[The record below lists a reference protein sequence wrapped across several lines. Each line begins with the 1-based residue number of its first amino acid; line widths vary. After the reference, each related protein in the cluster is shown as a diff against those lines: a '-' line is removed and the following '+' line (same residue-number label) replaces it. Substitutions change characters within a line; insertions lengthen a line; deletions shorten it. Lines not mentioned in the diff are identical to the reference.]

1 MWGEMIKG
9 LACIFFLFLY
19 ACFIHAGYSGFKE
32 SYKKTGK
39 IGLTDW
45 LAIIAGVALFVFPFI
60 FIIVAGYKEI
70 FSALIGSM
78 LIGGFLLLIYIF
90 GK

>member
-1 MWGEMIKG
+1 MING

-19 ACFIHAGYSGFKE
+19 ACFIYAGYSGFKE
-32 SYKKTGK
+32 NHQKSGK
-39 IGLTDW
+39 ITFTDW
-45 LAIIAGVALFVFPFI
+45 LAILDGIALFVFPFI

-70 FSALIGSM
+70 ISALIGSTI
-78 LIGGFLLLIYIF
+78 IGGFILLMYRF